1 MNASTIVPDSVIAR
15 WLADDADGG
24 DFSAADFGALIDAA
38 RTDRRIDADVVRY
51 VAVDIYGMDFF
62 AVAPWACPT
71 CGGCQTVPARWTPHL
86 HPHDPND
93 GGDCDAPCPTCTAEG
108 RVRAIEAA

>member
-71 CGGCQTVPARWTPHL
+71 CSGERTVMCRRTPHL